1 MMVKAV
7 YNSLFDAVMIAYFAL
22 SFNLFTFSRK
32 RTSKNKLMKIAITL
46 LFLISISCKNE
57 APSPKITASL
67 QELQT
72 QQHIDSSVS
81 AMWRN
86 FKQAHPEYANEPL
99 PNADFF
105 HDNKEDADR
114 LAALTVL
121 GKKQAS
127 SSLYFL
133 YEKYGV
139 DLPQAGNLQII
150 TDFEGKAQAI
160 IRSKT
165 VGTVAYNAIPKAY
178 AILDMGTALHPLEQW
193 KKAHQ
198 AFFESYTKESG
209 VKTIDNMLIV
219 CETFETIWTVNSK

>member
-1 MMVKAV
+1 
-7 YNSLFDAVMIAYFAL
+7 
-22 SFNLFTFSRK
+22 
-32 RTSKNKLMKIAITL
+32 MKIAITVL
-46 LFLISISCKNE
+46 LLVSIGCKNE
-57 APSPKITASL
+57 ATTPKPTASL
-67 QELQT
+67 EELQT
-72 QQHIDSSVS
+72 QQYIESSVS

-86 FKQAHPEYANEPL
+86 FKQAHPEYANEPQ

-105 HDNKEDADR
+105 HDNKEDANR

-160 IRSKT
+160 IKTKT
-165 VGTVAYNAIPKAY
+165 VDTVAYNDISKTY
-178 AILDMGTALHPLEQW
+178 AILDMGTALNALEQW

-198 AFFESYTKESG
+198 AFFESYTKDSG
-209 VKTIDNMLIV
+209 VQTIDSLLIV
-219 CETFETIWTVNSK
+219 CETFETIWTKDNQ

>member
-1 MMVKAV
+1 
-7 YNSLFDAVMIAYFAL
+7 
-22 SFNLFTFSRK
+22 
-32 RTSKNKLMKIAITL
+32 MKIAIIL
-46 LFLISISCKNE
+46 LLLISIGCKNE
-57 APSPKITASL
+57 ASSPKVMASL
-67 QELQT
+67 QEEQT

-81 AMWRN
+81 AMWRD
-86 FKQAHPEYANEPL
+86 FKQAHPEYANEPQ

-160 IRSKT
+160 IKTKT
-165 VGTVAYNAIPKAY
+165 VDTVAYNDISEAY
-178 AILDMGTALHPLEQW
+178 AILDMGTAFNALEQW

-209 VKTIDNMLIV
+209 VKTIDSMLIV
-219 CETFETIWTVNSK
+219 CETFETIWTKDNQ